1 MKALY
6 SILGLAILFFSC
18 TEDRYYEDNQ
28 DFEDRTW
35 NMEETASFEFK
46 IDSIEVPYQIKLN
59 VRNTMDYSYRNLY
72 IKYELSD
79 STHLMEDKLL
89 NIDLFEAKSGKPY
102 GERQS
107 DIYAHQLILQDSVYF
122 SEKGKYK
129 IELKQY
135 MRKKKVEGVV
145 SVGVRIDQ
153 LKTSIR

>member
-1 MKALY
+1 MKYLY
-6 SILGLAILFFSC
+6 SILGLAILLFSC

-28 DFEDRTW
+28 DFEDRIW
-35 NMEETASFEFK
+35 NMEEIAGFEFE

-79 STHLMEDKLL
+79 STHLMGDKLL
-89 NIDLFEAKSGKPY
+89 NIDLFAPKSGKPY

-107 DIYAHQLILQDSVYF
+107 DIYAHQLMLQDSLYF
-122 SEKGKYK
+122 PEKGKYR

-135 MRKKKVEGVV
+135 MREKKLEGIV
-145 SVGVRIDQ
+145 SVGVRIEQ
-153 LKTSIR
+153 IKNLN